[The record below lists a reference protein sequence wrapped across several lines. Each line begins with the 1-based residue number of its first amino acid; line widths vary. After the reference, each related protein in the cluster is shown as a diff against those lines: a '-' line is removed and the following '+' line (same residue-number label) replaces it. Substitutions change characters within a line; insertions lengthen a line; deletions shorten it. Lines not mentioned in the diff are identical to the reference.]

1 MYFEDLSANNLVGL
15 ASSLAIAISND
26 LDSEQ
31 SGLLAAFLTTVADNL
46 AIIAIQKAK
55 EKLGDQ
61 FAYFCSATCEYERQK
76 YYVVDVKTKVEDH
89 YSKVTQIL
97 VKSDGTDAKEGL
109 YSEGREPEFF
119 E

>member
-31 SGLLAAFLTTVADNL
+31 SGLLAAFLTAVANNL

-55 EKLGDQ
+55 EE
-61 FAYFCSATCEYERQK
+61 SNN
-76 YYVVDVKTKVEDH
+76 
-89 YSKVTQIL
+89 S
-97 VKSDGTDAKEGL
+97 S
-109 YSEGREPEFF
+109 
-119 E
+119 

>member
-1 MYFEDLSANNLVGL
+1 M
-15 ASSLAIAISND
+15 
-26 LDSEQ
+26 
-31 SGLLAAFLTTVADNL
+31 
-46 AIIAIQKAK
+46 
-55 EKLGDQ
+55 
-61 FAYFCSATCEYERQK
+61 
-76 YYVVDVKTKVEDH
+76 DVKTKVDDH